1 MAETAAS
8 TPTIEFPSTPDVLI
22 ELKEAKND
30 LGAIGKAIIGRED
43 LAKEVLDTINAP
55 YFSLVREIKSVDEA
69 VRMLGMHRIINLT
82 TGRLLRTTIFSGKH
96 KLLSDLWKTSIKV
109 AVTSVLVSKELDKA
123 STDESYTTAVFHNA
137 GMALLNQVNPDY
149 PKAIKAAYFE
159 EDSQISDYEISH
171 FNYSHA
177 ALGSQLATKWG
188 LSGAISKC
196 IFLHHDPIK
205 TITSIDKGD
214 DAGELLLVLKISEQI
229 SRLPGYLAQCVDN
242 HEWQKIKEPIFDQL
256 KMTEGMYR
264 RFEVSIKKKIAE
276 IKS

>member
-1 MAETAAS
+1 MAETATSA
-8 TPTIEFPSTPDVLI
+8 PNIEFPNTPSILI

-30 LGAIGKAIIGRED
+30 LNAIGKAIINHKE

-69 VRMLGMHRIINLT
+69 VRMLGMNRIINLT

-123 STDESYTTAVFHNA
+123 ATDESYTTAVFHNA
-137 GMALLNQVNPDY
+137 GMALLNQANPEY

-159 EDSQISDYEISH
+159 EDSHISDYEISH
-171 FNYSHA
+171 FNHSHA
-177 ALGSQLATKWG
+177 ALSSQLATNWG

-196 IFLHHDPIK
+196 IFQHHDPDKI
-205 TITSIDKGD
+205 ITSIDKGD
-214 DAGELLLVLKISEQI
+214 EAGELLLVLKIAEQI
-229 SRLPGYLAQCVDN
+229 SRLPGYLAQCVNN
-242 HEWQKIKEPIFDQL
+242 HEWEKIKEPIFDQL

-264 RFEVSIKKKIAE
+264 RFEVGIKKKIAE